1 MINKRTVA
9 LAKMANVNER
19 ESAQTIHTHLQKR
32 LCLGGYMSHH
42 ADEEFGCFFQW
53 KMSNSVSQL
62 QRVTDVSEPIGKLV
76 IPCQYKPQ
84 ASTGRLSPSP
94 RIGRRS

>member
-42 ADEEFGCFFQW
+42 ADEEFGWFFF
-53 KMSNSVSQL
+53 S
-62 QRVTDVSEPIGKLV
+62 GKRA
-76 IPCQYKPQ
+76 IQCHNFR
-84 ASTGRLSPSP
+84 G
-94 RIGRRS
+94 

>member
-42 ADEEFGCFFQW
+42 ADEEFGWFFLVENEQF
-53 KMSNSVSQL
+53 SV
-62 QRVTDVSEPIGKLV
+62 TTSEGDR
-76 IPCQYKPQ
+76 CQ
-84 ASTGRLSPSP
+84 
-94 RIGRRS
+94 